1 MKFRDIKKF
10 PHAAYRVDVGW
21 HYLEKYVC
29 DSIKNYGLDLD
40 PDFQRAHV
48 WDDAQR
54 TKYVEY
60 ILQGG
65 TSGRELYFNCPEWSR
80 GIRRGPY
87 VIVDGKQRLRAV
99 RMFLNN
105 EIPAFGHL
113 LCDYTDRPDII
124 TARFSW
130 NIAELETRAEV
141 LNWYLDF
148 NAGGAVHTEYE
159 LARVRELLK
168 KETEK

>member
-21 HYLEKYVC
+21 NYLEEYVC
-29 DSIKNYGLDLD
+29 DSINNYGLELD
-40 PDFQRAHV
+40 PDFQRVHV

-65 TSGRELYFNCPEWSR
+65 TSGRELYFNCPQWSR

-87 VIVDGKQRLRAV
+87 VIVDGKQRLQAV
-99 RMFLNN
+99 RLFLDNKVS
-105 EIPAFGHL
+105 AFGHL
-113 LCDYTDRPDII
+113 FCEYDDHIDMVI
-124 TARFSW
+124 ARFSW

-141 LNWYLDF
+141 LQWYLNF

>member
-1 MKFRDIKKF
+1 MKFRDIKRF

-21 HYLEKYVC
+21 NYLEEYVS
-29 DSIKNYGLDLD
+29 DSIKNDGLDLN

-48 WDDAQR
+48 WSDDQR
-54 TKYVEY
+54 SKYVEY

-65 TSGRELYFNCPEWSR
+65 SSGRELYFNCPQWSR

-87 VIVDGKQRLRAV
+87 VIVDGKQRLQTV

-105 EIPAFGHL
+105 EIPAFGHFFG
-113 LCDYTDRPDII
+113 DYTDRPCMI

-141 LNWYLDF
+141 LQWYLNF
-148 NAGGAVHTEYE
+148 NAGGVVHTDVE
-159 LARVRELLK
+159 LARVRELLE
-168 KETEK
+168 KEIEK